1 MDITYDYYR
10 IFYYVTTY
18 KSFSKA
24 AKVLG
29 SNQPNITHFMNN
41 LENQL
46 GCRLFVRSNRGVTL
60 TQEGELLYQHVRIAY
75 QQLHAAE
82 VELAGKR
89 SMESGSVTISASE
102 IALHLRLL
110 PVLTKFH
117 KSYPN
122 IQLQLLNHS
131 TPRAIRAVKEG
142 QADLA
147 IVTTPLKAQKP
158 LKVMP
163 LMKFREIAVGSP
175 AFCLDILGK
184 ERDSQVHLK
193 EIASHPI
200 VSLEKDST
208 SYKFYSEW
216 FMEQNLIFTPNTE
229 VETMDQILPLIS
241 CGLGIGFLPELYVK
255 PAIEA
260 GKLQM
265 ISLYEKIPER
275 EICLVENINFP
286 PGIAEEAFKH
296 LLL

>member
-1 MDITYDYYR
+1 
-10 IFYYVTTY
+10 
-18 KSFSKA
+18 
-24 AKVLG
+24 
-29 SNQPNITHFMNN
+29 MNN

-122 IQLQLLNHS
+122 IQLHLLNHS

-147 IVTTPLKAQKP
+147 IVTTPLKA
-158 LKVMP
+158 
-163 LMKFREIAVGSP
+163 
-175 AFCLDILGK
+175 
-184 ERDSQVHLK
+184 QVHLK

-255 PAIEA
+255 PAIES

-275 EICLVENINFP
+275 EICLVENMNFP

>member
-1 MDITYDYYR
+1 
-10 IFYYVTTY
+10 
-18 KSFSKA
+18 
-24 AKVLG
+24 
-29 SNQPNITHFMNN
+29 
-41 LENQL
+41 
-46 GCRLFVRSNRGVTL
+46 
-60 TQEGELLYQHVRIAY
+60 
-75 QQLHAAE
+75 
-82 VELAGKR
+82 
-89 SMESGSVTISASE
+89 
-102 IALHLRLL
+102 
-110 PVLTKFH
+110 
-117 KSYPN
+117 
-122 IQLQLLNHS
+122 
-131 TPRAIRAVKEG
+131 
-142 QADLA
+142 
-147 IVTTPLKAQKP
+147 
-158 LKVMP
+158 
-163 LMKFREIAVGSP
+163 MKFREIAVGSP

-184 ERDSQVHLK
+184 ESDSQVHLK

-255 PAIEA
+255 PAIES

-275 EICLVENINFP
+275 EICLVENMNFP